1 MLELE
6 GKEVNINQMEIL
18 NKSFEVFTSAT
29 WPFRKFLPFLYYN
42 YFLKS

>member
-18 NKSFEVFTSAT
+18 NKSYEVFTSAT
-29 WPFRKFLPFLYYN
+29 WPFRKIECFYERCTEYG
-42 YFLKS
+42 